1 MQKIGNFLL
10 FQQAFV
16 DCDEPANAI
25 VNIDAIESIIEKND
39 SRKGGYLLL
48 STTDSEILMAGNP
61 VDLWIEL
68 VEILKGT

>member
-25 VNIDAIESIIEKND
+25 VNINAIEYIIEKND
-39 SRKGGYLLL
+39 NHKGGYLLL
-48 STTDSEILMAGNP
+48 STTDNEILMAGNP
-61 VDLWIEL
+61 ADLWIEL